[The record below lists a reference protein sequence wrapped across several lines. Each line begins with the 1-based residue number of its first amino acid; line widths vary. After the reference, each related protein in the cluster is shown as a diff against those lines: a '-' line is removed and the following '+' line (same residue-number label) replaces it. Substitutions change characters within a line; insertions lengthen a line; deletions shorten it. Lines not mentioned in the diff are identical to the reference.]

1 VVAPGLI
8 GLNSIISIPTLEEW
22 TLAGIGGWKMG
33 DGGQSCDK
41 VCNNSGLAC
50 FALNS
55 GQQPSRSVSF
65 ALFKYFGIISYV
77 GQVYPTPMSNEAM
90 PACTRD
96 RGEDN
101 WCDYGSGNSVC
112 NKVLLLTSR
121 LCACRSSSLTYQGA
135 SACQDCVAGKYLGT
149 GGNDAAT
156 DCVLCD
162 TGKYSALVGASTCL
176 ACAAGTYSATA
187 GASSASTC
195 LACAAGT
202 YSASS
207 GASVC
212 LACAAGTYA
221 ASGAASACLA
231 CAAGTYSP
239 TAGVIRDPYLGR

>member
-1 VVAPGLI
+1 VGGKWAMVV
-8 GLNSIISIPTLEEW
+8 
-22 TLAGIGGWKMG
+22 
-33 DGGQSCDK
+33 QSCDK

-112 NKVLLLTSR
+112 NKVLSSNVEA
-121 LCACRSSSLTYQGA
+121 LCLSFIITHLSGERPPARTVLRASTWGRGA
-135 SACQDCVAGKYLGT
+135 T
-149 GGNDAAT
+149 DAAT

-162 TGKYSALVGASTCL
+162 TGKYSALVGAS
-176 ACAAGTYSATA
+176 
-187 GASSASTC
+187 SS
-195 LACAAGT
+195 
-202 YSASS
+202 
-207 GASVC
+207 SVC
-212 LACAAGTYA
+212 L
-221 ASGAASACLA
+221 LQ
-231 CAAGTYSP
+231 
-239 TAGVIRDPYLGR
+239 VQVL